1 MSQRKPRVAFQGE
14 LGSYSEEA
22 ASKFFGQ
29 NFVPMPMRSLLSVFT
44 AVEAGAADYG
54 VVPVENSIEGGVGE
68 TYDLL
73 LSSGLRVVGEV
84 YVRVVHCLIG
94 LEDAEISDIKRVYS
108 HPQALAQCRAYI
120 TMMGFEPIST
130 YDTAGAVKL
139 VKEMGDRSNAA
150 IASERAAGI
159 YKMKVLAK
167 GIEDYGRNYTRFL
180 VMGRESVG
188 EVKRPKTSIIF
199 SVPHKAGALYRALEP
214 FATREINL
222 TKIES
227 RPTRARPWQYYFF
240 VDFEGDAREERVR
253 EALTEL
259 ASRTLFLKVL
269 GTYESGTIEPEE

>member
-1 MSQRKPRVAFQGE
+1 VSSAKLRVAFQGE

-22 ASKFFGQ
+22 AAKFFGQ
-29 NFVPMPMRSLLSVFT
+29 GFEPVPMRSLLSVFT

-54 VVPVENSIEGGVGE
+54 VVPIENSIEGGVGE

-94 LEDAEISDIKRVYS
+94 LEGAELSDIRRVYS

-120 TMMGFEPIST
+120 TMMGFEPVST

-150 IASERAAGI
+150 IASERAATI
-159 YKMKVLAK
+159 YGMKVLAK

-180 VMGRESVG
+180 VMGREALG
-188 EVKRPKTSIIF
+188 APRRPKTSVIF
-199 SVPHKAGALYRALEP
+199 SVPHRAGALFRALEP
-214 FATREINL
+214 FAVREINL

-240 VDFEGDAREERVR
+240 VDFEGDSRDERVR
-253 EALTEL
+253 EALAEL

-269 GTYESGTIEPEE
+269 GTYESGRIEAEE

>member
-1 MSQRKPRVAFQGE
+1 MSSAKLRVAFQGE

-22 ASKFFGQ
+22 AAKFFGQ
-29 NFVPMPMRSLLSVFT
+29 GFEPVPMRSLLSVFT

-54 VVPVENSIEGGVGE
+54 VVPIENSIEGGVGE

-94 LEDAEISDIKRVYS
+94 LEGAELSDIRRVYS

-120 TMMGFEPIST
+120 TMMGFEPVST

-150 IASERAAGI
+150 IASERAATI
-159 YKMKVLAK
+159 YGMKVLAK

-180 VMGRESVG
+180 VMGREALG
-188 EVKRPKTSIIF
+188 APRRPKTSVIF
-199 SVPHKAGALYRALEP
+199 SVPHRAGALFRGLEP
-214 FATREINL
+214 FAVREINL

-240 VDFEGDAREERVR
+240 VDFEGD
-253 EALTEL
+253 
-259 ASRTLFLKVL
+259 S
-269 GTYESGTIEPEE
+269 

>member
-1 MSQRKPRVAFQGE
+1 MSQQKPRVAFQGE

>member
-1 MSQRKPRVAFQGE
+1 VNKGKVKVAFQGE

-29 NFVPMPMRSLLSVFT
+29 EFVPVPMRSLLSVFT
-44 AVEAGAADYG
+44 AVEAGSAYYG
-54 VVPVENSIEGGVGE
+54 VVPIENSIEGGVGE

-94 LEDAEISDIKRVYS
+94 LEGAEISDIKRVYS

-120 TMMGFEPIST
+120 TMMGFEPVST

-150 IASERAAGI
+150 IASERAASI
-159 YKMKVLAK
+159 YGMKVLAK

-180 VMGRESVG
+180 VMGREAVG
-188 EVKRPKTSIIF
+188 EPKRPKTSIIF
-199 SVPHKAGALYRALEP
+199 SVPHRAGALYRALEP

-240 VDFEGDAREERVR
+240 VDFEGDVRDERVR
-253 EALTEL
+253 EALAEL
-259 ASRTLFLKVL
+259 TSRTLFLKVL
-269 GTYESGTIEPEE
+269 GTYESGRLELEE

>member
-1 MSQRKPRVAFQGE
+1 MSSAKLRVAFQGE

-22 ASKFFGQ
+22 AAKFFGQ
-29 NFVPMPMRSLLSVFT
+29 GFEPVPMRSLLSVFT

-54 VVPVENSIEGGVGE
+54 VVPIENSIEGGVGE

-94 LEDAEISDIKRVYS
+94 LEGAELSDIRRVYS

-120 TMMGFEPIST
+120 TMMGFEPVST

-150 IASERAAGI
+150 IASERAATI
-159 YKMKVLAK
+159 YGMKVLAK

-180 VMGRESVG
+180 VMGREALG
-188 EVKRPKTSIIF
+188 TPRRPKTSVIF
-199 SVPHKAGALYRALEP
+199 SVPHRAGALFRALEP
-214 FATREINL
+214 FAVREINL

-240 VDFEGDAREERVR
+240 VDFEGDSRDERVR
-253 EALTEL
+253 EALAEL

-269 GTYESGTIEPEE
+269 GTYESGRIEAEE

>member
-1 MSQRKPRVAFQGE
+1 MSSAKLRVAFQGE

-22 ASKFFGQ
+22 AAKFFGQ
-29 NFVPMPMRSLLSVFT
+29 GFEPVPMRSLLSVFT

-54 VVPVENSIEGGVGE
+54 VVPIENSIEGGVGE

-94 LEDAEISDIKRVYS
+94 LEGAELSDIRRVYS

-120 TMMGFEPIST
+120 TMMGFEPVST

-150 IASERAAGI
+150 IASERAATI
-159 YKMKVLAK
+159 YGMKVLAK

-180 VMGRESVG
+180 VMGREALG
-188 EVKRPKTSIIF
+188 APRRPKTSVIF
-199 SVPHKAGALYRALEP
+199 SVPHRAGALFRALEP
-214 FATREINL
+214 FAVREINL

-240 VDFEGDAREERVR
+240 VDFEGDSRDERVR
-253 EALTEL
+253 EALAEL

-269 GTYESGTIEPEE
+269 GTYESGRIEAEE

>member
-1 MSQRKPRVAFQGE
+1 MSRGKLKVAFQGE

-29 NFVPMPMRSLLSVFT
+29 DFEPVPMRSLLSVFT
-44 AVEAGAADYG
+44 AVEAGSADYG
-54 VVPVENSIEGGVGE
+54 VVPIENSIEGGVGE

-73 LSSGLRVVGEV
+73 LSSGLKVVGEV

-94 LEDAEISDIKRVYS
+94 LDGAEISEIKRVYS

-120 TMMGFEPIST
+120 TMMGFEPVST

-159 YKMKVLAK
+159 YGMKVLAK

-180 VMGRESVG
+180 VMGREAVG
-188 EVKRPKTSIIF
+188 VPRRPKTSIIF

-269 GTYESGTIEPEE
+269 GTYESGRVEFEE